1 MLFFL
6 EGGGV
11 VLEVFST
18 ELHKVSSFDI
28 KLVSDLSICDGG
40 HCLHVYEARLF
51 TCKVSVAYLFLI
63 RGSVVLI
70 GGLVHLWKIQWSYQ
84 GVRAACQSS
93 LRRKTYM
100 WFCL

>member
-1 MLFFL
+1 MHAAGVLSIKYKNALFL
-6 EGGGV
+6 GGGGV
-11 VLEVFST
+11 VLVFSST

-63 RGSVVLI
+63 RGS
-70 GGLVHLWKIQWSYQ
+70 
-84 GVRAACQSS
+84 
-93 LRRKTYM
+93 
-100 WFCL
+100 WF